1 MAREKT
7 FRTLGPFPLDA
18 DRSVLSWLAR
28 ESAERALAAEGFEL
42 IDHAEREIAVTD
54 LPPKTVKHMVSLRMN
69 PADYL
74 WIEQTSTG
82 RVNEAV
88 LDWLVA
94 ECKWRNEQLKAWVA
108 AERNWKAANA
118 PVV

>member
-1 MAREKT
+1 MREKV

-18 DRSVLSWLAR
+18 DRDVLSWLAR

-42 IDHAEREIAVTD
+42 VDHTQREIPVAD
-54 LPPKTVKHMVSLRMN
+54 LPPKAVKHMVSLRMN

-118 PVV
+118 PLV

>member
-1 MAREKT
+1 MSRERV
-7 FRTLGPFPLDA
+7 FRTLGPFPLES
-18 DRSVLSWLAR
+18 DRAVLSWLAR

-42 IDHAEREIAVTD
+42 VDHVEREIPVAD

-82 RVNEAV
+82 RVNQPV

-108 AERNWKAANA
+108 AERNWNA
-118 PVV
+118 RNA